1 VECGA
6 TAKFSTPSD
15 DNKPTKEKNIG
26 EGVDVGAGGGWTPRK
41 ICFV

>member
-1 VECGA
+1 MI
-6 TAKFSTPSD
+6 TSQQK
-15 DNKPTKEKNIG
+15 KKNIG